1 METRK
6 EGRESLL
13 VMWVLPSPA
22 AGALRWS
29 LWLGMA
35 SSTVLVPELAL
46 VDAGSLA
53 GAAASRPA
61 GLASGKLQEELS
73 GFSGRAEDR
82 RALCP
87 EAEGDRLMPPAL
99 AASAWAFGAVLPFPL
114 ASGQPL
120 PAPAVGLSVRTGDR
134 LASGLLLSAGA

>member
-1 METRK
+1 MEETRK

-13 VMWVLPSPA
+13 VMWVLPSPP

-35 SSTVLVPELAL
+35 SSKVLVPVLAL
-46 VDAGSLA
+46 AGAGSLLV
-53 GAAASRPA
+53 

-73 GFSGRAEDR
+73 GFSGRAEER
-82 RALCP
+82 RALWP
-87 EAEGDRLMPPAL
+87 EAEGDRLMPPGL

-114 ASGQPL
+114 ASGPPL

-134 LASGLLLSAGA
+134 LVSGLLLSAGA